1 MKNISKLLT
10 DTRITGILYLGL
22 ALTGLFV
29 FVFARSN
36 IYVDGNALATSI
48 NLLEKQNLAR
58 FGIATEL
65 ALVIFQALVA
75 IWFYKLFRKIDSF
88 ASGLI
93 TVFGIINAI
102 AILISSAMWLSALNA
117 SIAGNQAALVYNL
130 LNLHE
135 SIWMVSGIFFGLWL
149 IPMGYLTHK
158 TKMPKALAGILT
170 LGGIGYILSTFI
182 LILIPSLK
190 TLAESLPMIA
200 TIGEFWIIGYLLIKP
215 GLNVTRS

>member
-1 MKNISKLLT
+1 MIKFFT

-29 FVFARSN
+29 FLFARSN
-36 IYVDGNALATSI
+36 IFVDGNALATST
-48 NLLEKQNLAR
+48 NLLEKESLAR
-58 FGIATEL
+58 MGIAMEL

-75 IWFYKLFRKIDSF
+75 IWFYKLFKNVNSF

-93 TVFGIINAI
+93 AVFGTINAI
-102 AILISSAMWLSALNA
+102 AILISSAMWLSALKA
-117 SIAGNQAALVYNL
+117 SVMGNPLVLVYDL

-135 SIWMVSGIFFGLWL
+135 SIWLVSGIFFGLWL
-149 IPMGYLTHK
+149 IPMGYLTYK
-158 TKMPKALAGILT
+158 AKMPKALAGFLI

-182 LILIPSLK
+182 LILFPRFV
-190 TLAESLPMIA
+190 TLAEALPMFA

-215 GLNVTRS
+215 KLNLTKI

>member
-1 MKNISKLLT
+1 MMRFLT

-36 IYVDGNALATSI
+36 IYADGNALATST
-48 NLLEKQNLAR
+48 NLLEKENLAR
-58 FGIATEL
+58 LGIATEL

-75 IWFYKLFRKIDSF
+75 VWFYKLFKKVNGFS
-88 ASGLI
+88 SGLI
-93 TVFGIINAI
+93 AVFGIINAI
-102 AILISSAMWLSALNA
+102 TILISSAAWLSALNA
-117 SIAGNQAALVYNL
+117 TLVGNQADLAYNL

-135 SIWMVSGIFFGLWL
+135 SIWLVSGIFFGLWL
-149 IPMGYLTHK
+149 IPMGYLTYK
-158 TKMPKALAGILT
+158 SGMPKALAWILT
-170 LGGIGYILSTFI
+170 IGGIGYILSTFI

-190 TLAESLPMIA
+190 TLAESLPMLA

-215 GLNVTRS
+215 DIKPRN